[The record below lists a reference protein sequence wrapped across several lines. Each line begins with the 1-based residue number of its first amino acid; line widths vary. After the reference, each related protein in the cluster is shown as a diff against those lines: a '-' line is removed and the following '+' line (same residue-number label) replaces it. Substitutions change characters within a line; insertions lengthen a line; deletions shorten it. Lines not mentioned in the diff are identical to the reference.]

1 MYSFLERVLYH
12 LILKQRLWIINK
24 TEKKIKKYK
33 LKVKIYELYLDDIKD
48 NTRDL
53 LDRGTFIN

>member
-33 LKVKIYELYLDDIKD
+33 RKVKIYELYLDDIKD
-48 NTRDL
+48 DTRDL

>member
-1 MYSFLERVLYH
+1 MYSFLERLLYH